1 MKLKGQRGEAAP
13 EKEEDVDA
21 EVDSLKKAL
30 LESQQGQAAC
40 AHVLQVQ
47 RNTMEKTE
55 IELKQA
61 RAQIVKLKRAL
72 RLSSQD
78 NDRLAE
84 QCVDLQQQLVSCKAK
99 DTQEIND
106 LMSKAQSKILEL
118 QECNRLLQNGLRSRA

>member
-106 LMSKAQSKILEL
+106 LMSKAQ
-118 QECNRLLQNGLRSRA
+118 